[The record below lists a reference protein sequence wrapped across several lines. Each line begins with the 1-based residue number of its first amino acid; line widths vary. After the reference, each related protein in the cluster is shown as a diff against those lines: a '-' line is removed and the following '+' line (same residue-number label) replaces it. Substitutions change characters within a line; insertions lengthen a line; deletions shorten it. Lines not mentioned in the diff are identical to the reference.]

1 MKIFN
6 VATDYNHINISSPRH
21 INKLITDINIDNFD
35 NETEIELN
43 LEGCLTDYPNTPRLI
58 SFLLEKLALSDGH
71 KELTIKLD
79 GLGNKEIY
87 ILYDIVL
94 EGKFFG
100 INEKITPD
108 QKLDVWHERM
118 NNILL
123 DNNITLIIHYTPED
137 ITYKYGVPND

>member
-1 MKIFN
+1 MKIFKI
-6 VATDYNHINISSPRH
+6 ATDYNHINISSPRH
-21 INKLITDINIDNFD
+21 INRLIEEINIYDFVD
-35 NETEIELN
+35 ETQIELN

-58 SFLLEKLALSDGH
+58 SFFLEKLALIDGH
-71 KELTIKLD
+71 KELIIRLD

-94 EGKFFG
+94 EGNFFG

-118 NNILL
+118 NTILESK
-123 DNNITLIIHYTPED
+123 NMTLSIFYTPED
-137 ITYKYGVPND
+137 IKYQYGIPKN